1 MGERNLF
8 GLQRPS
14 QPYGVADHTRLEHVT
29 SVYEGAGVLA
39 ASRKQ
44 VKDKDRAQRPPT
56 KKSRDK
62 TQQGH
67 VGEALRS
74 IYQQTVDE
82 EVPDEFLDI
91 LGKLA

>member
-1 MGERNLF
+1 
-8 GLQRPS
+8 
-14 QPYGVADHTRLEHVT
+14 VTRGRT
-29 SVYEGAGVLA
+29 VLA
-39 ASRKQ
+39 ASKRETKE
-44 VKDKDRAQRPPT
+44 KDRIQRPAG

-74 IYQQTVDE
+74 IYQQTVNE
-82 EVPDEFLDI
+82 EIPDEFLDI

>member
-1 MGERNLF
+1 
-8 GLQRPS
+8 LQSRFS
-14 QPYGVADHTRLEHVT
+14 GAVTQSRYQREHVA
-29 SVYEGAGVLA
+29 SGYEGTDVLA
-39 ASRKQ
+39 ASTKQ
-44 VKDKDRAQRPPT
+44 LKGKDRVQRPAA

-62 TQQGH
+62 TRQGH
-67 VGEALRS
+67 VGDALRS